1 MPPAAMLFR
10 ERLATE
16 LERPGR
22 QSMAA
27 ARNSV
32 GYPSCKLPLLCSCA
46 LLAGLLFLPA
56 PTLAQSTTSANPTS
70 TQQPAQQP
78 AAQAPPAQQV
88 SAQPKGLEDL
98 PQGKKLVLK
107 DGTYQLV
114 RDYQRHGD
122 RVRYYSVERGD
133 WEEIPASMV
142 DWDATAKAEASRE
155 KSNDAVAQKIHEQE
169 EAKRL
174 DNVQDIDASLQVG
187 NGAFLPDS
195 EGMFVVEGK
204 TVRMLK
210 QVGAGNETDKMR
222 TVEQILSPIPIVP
235 GKQKVFIPGEHATLR
250 LRTTTPEF
258 YLREPPPDPDGNDS
272 RVEHSS
278 RPGEVGPDVVL
289 LRAKVMHKGRQ
300 LESIKTLFGEKIG
313 ASVDELLLQ
322 RWVIAPNVYRFT
334 LGQTLTPGEYVLAE
348 VLPGGL
354 NYFVWDFGLDGEEDT
369 GKKGK

>member
-1 MPPAAMLFR
+1 M
-10 ERLATE
+10 
-16 LERPGR
+16 
-22 QSMAA
+22 
-27 ARNSV
+27 
-32 GYPSCKLPLLCSCA
+32 
-46 LLAGLLFLPA
+46 
-56 PTLAQSTTSANPTS
+56 
-70 TQQPAQQP
+70 
-78 AAQAPPAQQV
+78 
-88 SAQPKGLEDL
+88 

-107 DGTYQLV
+107 DGTFQLV
-114 RDYQRHGD
+114 RDYQRNGD

-142 DWDATAKAEASRE
+142 DWDATAKAEAARE
-155 KSNDAVAQKIHEQE
+155 TSNDAVVQKIHEQE

-187 NGAFLPDS
+187 NGSFLPDS
-195 EGMFVVEGK
+195 DGMFVVEGK
-204 TVRMLK
+204 TIRMLK
-210 QVGAGNETDKMR
+210 QVAAGNETDKAR

-235 GKQKVFIPGEHATLR
+235 GKQKVIIAGERAVLR
-250 LRTTTPEF
+250 LRTNAPEF

-289 LRAKVMHKGRQ
+289 LRTKVIRKGRQ

-313 ASVDELLLQ
+313 ATADEVLLQ
-322 RWVIAPNVYRFT
+322 RWVVAPNVYRFT
-334 LGQTLTPGEYVLAE
+334 LGETLTPGEYVLAE

-354 NYFVWDFGLDGEEDT
+354 NYFVWDFGLDGEADT

>member
-1 MPPAAMLFR
+1 MP
-10 ERLATE
+10 
-16 LERPGR
+16 
-22 QSMAA
+22 
-27 ARNSV
+27 NS
-32 GYPSCKLPLLCSCA
+32 
-46 LLAGLLFLPA
+46 
-56 PTLAQSTTSANPTS
+56 
-70 TQQPAQQP
+70 
-78 AAQAPPAQQV
+78 
-88 SAQPKGLEDL
+88 
-98 PQGKKLVLK
+98 KKLMLK

-114 RDYQRHGD
+114 RDYQRNGD
-122 RVRYYSVERGD
+122 RVRYYSVERGQ

-142 DWDATAKAEASRE
+142 DWDATAKAEATRE
-155 KSNDAVAQKIHEQE
+155 KSNDAETQKIHQQE

-204 TVRMLK
+204 TIRMLK
-210 QVGAGNETDKMR
+210 QVGAGNETDKAR
-222 TVEQILSPIPIVP
+222 TIEQVLSPIPIVP
-235 GKQKVFIPGEHATLR
+235 GKQRVFIEGQHAILR
-250 LRTTTPEF
+250 LRTNTPEF

-289 LRAKVMHKGRQ
+289 LRAKVMRKGRQ

-313 ASVDELLLQ
+313 ATADEVLLQ
-322 RWVIAPNVYRFT
+322 RWVVAPNVYRFT